1 MMQRV
6 LVAGA
11 TGYLGRF
18 VCRELRARGDFV
30 RALVRSP
37 KRLERLWNVT
47 DEIVHGEVT
56 KPETLAGCCDDT
68 DVVFS
73 SVGVTRQ
80 KDGLSFRD
88 VDYQGNV
95 NLLREAQR
103 AGVGRFV
110 YVSAF
115 NGPQLRHLDIIDA
128 HEAFVDELER
138 SGIDHAVLRPTGY
151 FSDMGEIFTMA
162 RKGRVWLI
170 GDGTSRVNPIH
181 GADLAA
187 ACADAVEG
195 GPAAIDVGGPEV
207 MSWNETAETA
217 FAVLGRPARISH
229 VPGRLMW
236 AVVRLVRLVNRHQG
250 ELLAFFTTMAT
261 SDVVAPASGWHTL
274 EAHFRTLQEN
284 RRPGNTP
291 VQAKGAHL
299 GC

>member
-1 MMQRV
+1 MQRV

-18 VCRELRARGDFV
+18 VCRELRARGYFV

-56 KPETLAGCCDDT
+56 KPETLAGCCDDM

-110 YVSAF
+110 YVSAC
-115 NGPQLRHLDIIDA
+115 NGPRLRHLDIIDA
-128 HEAFVDELER
+128 HEAFVDELKR

-151 FSDMGEIFTMA
+151 FSDMGEILEMA

-170 GDGTSRVNPIH
+170 GDGRRRVNPIH
-181 GADLAA
+181 GADLAV

-195 GPAAIDVGGPEV
+195 GAAAIDVGGPEV
-207 MSWNETAETA
+207 MSWNEAAELA
-217 FAVLGRPARISH
+217 FAELGRPVRISH
-229 VPGRLMW
+229 VPERLMW
-236 AVVRLVRLVNRHQG
+236 TVVRIVRLINRHQG

-261 SDVVAPASGWHTL
+261 SDVVAPAMGSHTL
-274 EAHFRTLQEN
+274 ADFFAA
-284 RRPGNTP
+284 
-291 VQAKGAHL
+291 QAEPKKTRETTCQKSAL
-299 GC
+299 LSS